1 MNRRELFEV
10 LIRENSGMLWSFLRA
25 LVRPAEAEDHF
36 QQTCLVAWKTLE
48 RYDRQRPF
56 GPWLRG
62 IAANVVLE
70 ARRRLRKEA
79 PVDPTVLAELEAHF
93 EKLGAAPGDTWPEKL
108 NALVGCLWGLSEDAR
123 RLIDLYY
130 RDGLTC
136 GEIAVRESENVENV
150 KKKLQRIREQLLLCM
165 TPKLGEALS

>member
-36 QQTCLVAWKTLE
+36 QQTCLVAWKSLD

-70 ARRRLRKEA
+70 VRRRSRKEA
-79 PVDPTVLAELEAHF
+79 PVDPALLAELEGHF
-93 EKLGAAPGDTWPEKL
+93 AKLGAAPGDTWPQKL
-108 NALVGCLWGLSEDAR
+108 EALAGCLGGLSEEAR
-123 RLIDLYY
+123 RLVDLYY
-130 RDGLTC
+130 RDGLSC
-136 GEIAVRESENVENV
+136 GEIAVRESDNVENV
-150 KKKLQRIREQLLLCM
+150 KKRLQRIREALLLCM
-165 TPKLGEALS
+165 RPKLGEALA